1 MQHQITVSVLEF
13 DDNGNTLWV
22 HGPEG
27 NTVLRIK
34 GSRGIEVH
42 KNNEYFPYIDVYVE
56 GKLNINLP
64 GINDFQIHNIP

>member
-1 MQHQITVSVLEF
+1 MRHQIEVSLLEF
-13 DDNGNTLWV
+13 DENGNTLWV

-27 NTVLRIK
+27 NTILRIK
-34 GSRGIEVH
+34 GSRGIEVV

-64 GINDFQIHNIP
+64 GVSETQNHPIP